1 MPPRT
6 GEVVGQFRWD
16 AATESIRWSDGV
28 FVLHGYPPS
37 AITPSIDLV
46 LSHKVPGDRERTAL
60 LIASARDVDR
70 EFSNYHRIID
80 VAGHERVVLTVGS
93 SRLLGPGPDRPQGGR
108 ISTGFMADVT
118 EEHRQSTR
126 EAVLAAHEHAA
137 SIHQAQ
143 GAMMALYGLNE
154 AAALS
159 LLRWYSQNHN
169 IKVSVLAERVVAQF
183 DTHRA
188 PITRQA
194 MDRILF
200 DQATSKTCVRQ
211 PVLGS
216 VETAA
221 V

>member
-6 GEVVGQFRWD
+6 GDVVGQFRWD
-16 AATESIRWSDGV
+16 AATETVSWSTGV
-28 FVLHGYPPS
+28 FALHGYPPA

-46 LSHKVPGDRERTAL
+46 LAHKVPEDRERTAL
-60 LIASARDVDR
+60 LMASVRDVDR
-70 EFSNYHRIID
+70 DFSNYHRLVD

-93 SRLLGPGPDRPQGGR
+93 SRLVRPGPDRPLGGR
-108 ISTGFMADVT
+108 VSTGFMADVT

-126 EAVLAAHEHAA
+126 EAVLAAHEHGAT
-137 SIHQAQ
+137 IHQAQ

-154 AAALS
+154 NAALS

-169 IKVSVLAERVVAQF
+169 IKIAVLAERVVAQF
-183 DTHRA
+183 DTHKT
-188 PITRQA
+188 PITREG

-200 DQATSKTCVRQ
+200 DQATAKARV
-211 PVLGS
+211 PEPAMGS